1 MQLEHAKY
9 LYDIQ
14 YASGLLADFVQGK
27 TWPDYEANAMLR
39 AAVERQ
45 FEIIGEALAQLAK
58 RDAALVRRISEYRSI
73 IAFRNVLIHG
83 YAPGDDALVWDG
95 VQTRLPTLR
104 QQVGDLLQTD

>member
-14 YASGLLADFVQGK
+14 YASGLLTDFVQGK

-58 RDAALVRRISEYRSI
+58 GDTTLVGCISDYRSI

-83 YAPGDDALVWDG
+83 YAQVDDALVWDV
-95 VQTRLPTLR
+95 VQTRLPTLC
-104 QQVGDLLQTD
+104 QQVNELLRAG

>member
-45 FEIIGEALAQLAK
+45 FEVIGEALAQLAK
-58 RDAALVRRISEYRSI
+58 RDATLVGRISEYRSI

-83 YAPGDDALVWDG
+83 YAKVDDKLVWDV
-95 VQTRLPTLR
+95 VQTRLPALR
-104 QQVGDLLQTD
+104 QQVGDLLRAG